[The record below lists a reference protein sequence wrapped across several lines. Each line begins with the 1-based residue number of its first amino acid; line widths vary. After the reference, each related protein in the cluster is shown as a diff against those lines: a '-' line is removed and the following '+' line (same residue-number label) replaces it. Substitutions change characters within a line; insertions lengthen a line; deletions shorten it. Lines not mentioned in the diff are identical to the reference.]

1 MRIYGLD
8 VKDRVRKEN
17 HPKYARDRQRPS
29 MARGCGANDTLA
41 TRYRV
46 ASVLKFK
53 NYFVNFKVLRFNSTF
68 TFLPNTNLYPL
79 TLVRPI

>member
-8 VKDRVRKEN
+8 VKDRVRKED

-46 ASVLKFK
+46 ASVSKI
-53 NYFVNFKVLRFNSTF
+53 N
-68 TFLPNTNLYPL
+68 L
-79 TLVRPI
+79 TLQIVRFLNSIQ